1 MPQYPYIFE
10 TKIETV
16 SNPSELQGVILG
28 QGFSRS
34 RITDIKAG
42 PDGYLYIL
50 SVSRV
55 ATASKEKC
63 QQLE

>member
-1 MPQYPYIFE
+1 MHQYPYIFE
-10 TKIETV
+10 TKIETA

-28 QGFSRS
+28 QGFS

-50 SVSRV
+50 SVTRIT
-55 ATASKEKC
+55 TASKEKC
-63 QQLE
+63 QRLEQ

>member
-28 QGFSRS
+28 QGFSR
-34 RITDIKAG
+34 ITDIKAG

-50 SVSRV
+50 SVSRIT
-55 ATASKEKC
+55 TASKEKC
-63 QQLE
+63 QQLEQ